1 MKIKTQ
7 LAENYKILMF
17 GKNPNFDIPSEK
29 IDESI
34 QEAYEAGWSQAFRVM
49 QNSSIFE
56 YHSLRAIEEDE
67 IHAINVID
75 SIQEELTQL
84 EDEEVCDI

>member
-34 QEAYEAGWSQAFRVM
+34 QDAFEAGWNQAFRVM

-56 YHSLRAIEEDE
+56 YHSIQAMESDNISVQ
-67 IHAINVID
+67 NVVNA
-75 SIQEELTQL
+75 IQEEIAQL
-84 EDEEVCDI
+84 EDEEVPYI